1 MHIRCISR
9 CKVTRI
15 KVVRRAT
22 IRMGKVIHVRG
33 IKMHAVTQIK
43 VAGKVNFGVNK
54 VMHMRCIYFH
64 KIGRKFLCVVDLTFN
79 GRTAKA
85 L

>member
-1 MHIRCISR
+1 MHMRCISR

-33 IKMHAVTQIK
+33 IKMHAVALIK
-43 VAGKVNFGVNK
+43 DAGKV
-54 VMHMRCIYFH
+54 
-64 KIGRKFLCVVDLTFN
+64 TFIIKN
-79 GRTAKA
+79 HGYEM
-85 L
+85 